1 MMNDRLAECYARAWR
16 KTFDYK
22 GCATR
27 KEFWSFILVSTLP
40 FLFAGAV
47 LLVLHIWVDLW
58 VIMFWGIG
66 LASVMSF
73 FSVIIIF
80 PFMSLGIR
88 RMHDIGRSGW
98 WFGFLFIGSVF
109 LFPVSLF
116 LLYLCSKPSLHPHPV
131 YL

>member
-22 GCATR
+22 GCATC

-58 VIMFWGIG
+58 VIMFRGIG

-109 LFPVSLF
+109 YF
-116 LLYLCSKPSLHPHPV
+116 L
-131 YL
+131 